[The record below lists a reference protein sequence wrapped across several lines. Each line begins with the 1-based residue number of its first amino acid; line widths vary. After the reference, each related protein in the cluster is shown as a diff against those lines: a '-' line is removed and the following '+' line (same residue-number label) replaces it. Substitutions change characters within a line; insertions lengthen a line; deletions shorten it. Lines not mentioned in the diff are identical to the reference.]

1 MSSVFV
7 FLSDEYAHTNVGRRV
22 RQVLRRTSCA
32 AKKNACVNFF
42 SRQLQLPCANA
53 FDMLLYNETIGI
65 DRDIEPVWLQ
75 WIQENYIPAAMN
87 TGLFV
92 EYKIFKILQDEE
104 ETISYSIQYFS
115 RSIDHIQEYIEVFA
129 PKLMEEHRVK
139 FLNKHVV
146 FRTLLEQV

>member
-1 MSSVFV
+1 
-7 FLSDEYAHTNVGRRV
+7 
-22 RQVLRRTSCA
+22 
-32 AKKNACVNFF
+32 
-42 SRQLQLPCANA
+42 
-53 FDMLLYNETIGI
+53 MLLYNETIGI

-75 WIQENYIPAAMN
+75 WVQETYIPSAMN

-115 RSIDHIQEYIEVFA
+115 RSIDHIREYIEVFA
-129 PKLMEEHRVK
+129 PKLIEEHRVK